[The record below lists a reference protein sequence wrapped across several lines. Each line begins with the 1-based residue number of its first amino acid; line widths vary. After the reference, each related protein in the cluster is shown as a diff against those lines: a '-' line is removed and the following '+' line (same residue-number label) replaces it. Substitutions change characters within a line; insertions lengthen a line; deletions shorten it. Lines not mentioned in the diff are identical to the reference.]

1 MDVTPPF
8 QKNVSENQFDKLV
21 LINLERNDKA
31 TKNLLMEEQDEEDMQ
46 LRKDFSQ
53 GGLSWMRPS
62 GIVSELPT
70 GR

>member
-1 MDVTPPF
+1 M
-8 QKNVSENQFDKLV
+8 SENQFDKLV

-46 LRKDFSQ
+46 LRKDFSH
-53 GGLSWMRPS
+53 GGLRWMRLS
-62 GIVSELPT
+62 GIASELST

>member
-1 MDVTPPF
+1 MV
-8 QKNVSENQFDKLV
+8 
-21 LINLERNDKA
+21 NLEKNDKA

-46 LRKDFSQ
+46 LRKDFSH